1 MHDIKA
7 IRQNPEN
14 YDKAWA
20 RRGLEP
26 QSKIILD
33 KDILVRQALKV
44 QQDAEAARNKASK
57 QIGAAMGRGDKEE
70 AERLKLEVAGAK
82 NIIAAMGAQIVS
94 EKSVLSDLLAG
105 LPNLPFDSVPD
116 GADEDANIDL
126 RKFGTPK
133 TFDFKPKAHDDLG
146 EALGMMDFETAAKMS
161 GSRFVV
167 LSDKL
172 ARMDRALAAMML
184 DIQTDEHGYME
195 TIPPFLVKAPA
206 LYGTGQ
212 LPKFEE
218 DLFKTTGDHYLI
230 PTAEVSLTNIVRDSI
245 IAADDLPRRLTAHT
259 QCFRSEA
266 GSAGRDTKG
275 MIRQHQ
281 FNKVEL
287 VSIVKPEDSKAEHE
301 RMIGC
306 AEEILKRL
314 ELPYKVIELCTGDL
328 GFGARKT
335 YDIEVWLPS
344 QGCYRE
350 ISSVSNC
357 GDFQARRMNARY
369 KHAEKDNRFVHTLN
383 GSGLAVGRTLVAV
396 LENYQNEDGSIT
408 VPKALVQYMG
418 GVEVIG

>member
-14 YDKAWA
+14 YDKAWE

-26 QSKIILD
+26 QSKTILD
-33 KDILVRQALKV
+33 KDVLVRQALKV

-82 NIIAAMGAQIVS
+82 NIIAAMGAQIGS
-94 EKSVLSDLLAG
+94 EKAVLNDLLAG

-161 GSRFVV
+161 GSRFVI

-184 DIQTDEHGYME
+184 DIQTDEHGYTE
-195 TIPPFLVKAPA
+195 TVPPFLVKAPA

-245 IAADDLPRRLTAHT
+245 IDADNLPRRLTAHT
-259 QCFRSEA
+259 PCFRSEA

-287 VSIVKPEDSKAEHE
+287 VSIVKPEMSEAEHE

-344 QGCYRE
+344 QDCYRE

-408 VPKALVQYMG
+408 VPKALVPYMG